1 MNAVAPIAQPG
12 AARDAMY
19 RDVLRRLLAAEV
31 PFLVG
36 GTYAFARLVGI
47 AQPATKDLDL
57 FVRRQDCARVLAL
70 LAAAGYRTEQP
81 FPHWLAKVH
90 GPDGDIDIIYS
101 TGNGQLPVDDE
112 WFAHALPGH
121 VLGIAVPLAPME
133 ETLCTKA
140 FVMERERY
148 DGADVIHLLRAGAET
163 LDWPRLLRRFGSHW
177 PVLLSHLILFGY
189 VYPDE
194 RRRLPRGLV
203 AALCA
208 RLEGAAAD
216 DEPAAGLCR
225 GGLLSRAQY
234 LVAFEEW
241 GYDDARLQPHGNM
254 SADELR
260 IWTDA
265 APRPL
270 PEPAHDV
277 EP

>member
-1 MNAVAPIAQPG
+1 VNAVQPLPPPG
-12 AARDAMY
+12 AQRDAMY
-19 RDVLRRLLAAEV
+19 RDVLRRLLAAEL

-36 GTYAFARLVGI
+36 GTYAFSRLIGI

-57 FVRRQDCARVLAL
+57 FVRREDCPRILQL
-70 LAAAGYRTEQP
+70 LAAAGYRTETP
-81 FPHWLAKVH
+81 YPHWLAKVH
-90 GPDGDIDIIYS
+90 GADGDIDIIYS
-101 TGNGQLPVDDE
+101 TGNGHLPVDDE
-112 WFAHALPGH
+112 WFANSLPGH
-121 VLGIAVPLAPME
+121 VLGIAVQLAPME

-140 FVMERERY
+140 FVMERERF

-163 LDWPRLLRRFGSHW
+163 FDWPRLLRRFGSHW

-203 AALCA
+203 ASLSA
-208 RLEGAAAD
+208 RLEAGD
-216 DEPAAGLCR
+216 DAPPAGICR

-241 GYDDARLQPHGNM
+241 GYDDARLQPHGLM
-254 SADELR
+254 SAEELR
-260 IWTDA
+260 IWTEA

-270 PEPAHDV
+270 PIPAARDGDR
-277 EP
+277 